1 MQVCVHITHRY
12 SQRCPQRQIHSL
24 EMHFAVV
31 GFVVGQSQYV
41 AQSDVKVEVILQP
54 PYSNPVL

>member
-1 MQVCVHITHRY
+1 
-12 SQRCPQRQIHSL
+12 
-24 EMHFAVV
+24 MHFAVV